1 MTQTDWTSLGKP
13 TATIKL
19 SPTVA
24 QNTDGRL
31 EVFTVGTDGTLW
43 HIWQT
48 IPDKLWSNWDP
59 LTKPPHTNVL
69 VVPGVGKNADGRLE
83 VFTIGSDGALWHI
96 WQTAPGH
103 GPWFNWFSSGQ
114 PAASIANAQFPP
126 SVAQNTDGRLEV
138 FTVGSDGA
146 LWHIYQEAPNGTW
159 SSWTPLGKP
168 PNLTAVNVPVVGK
181 NADGRLEVFTIGS
194 DGALWHTWQ
203 TAPGHGPW
211 FNWFSSGQPA
221 ASIANAQFPPSVAQN
236 TDGRLEVFTIGS
248 DGALWHIWQ
257 TTPNGTWSNWASLG
271 LPQAASITSPPT
283 VEKNKDGHLEVLVS
297 GHDGALWHIWQ
308 TVPGNGWGNWASL
321 GTPPNI
327 VINSSPYVSENA
339 DGRLEAFANG
349 SDGALWH
356 CWQVS
361 PGGLW
366 GGPPVTAS
374 ATVII
379 TPVSHLLSDNFI
391 ITAVTGTPHPADRQ
405 VQARILSATSVTGQ
419 STVTSSGSL
428 PGTRATGLLTFEN
441 TALSSITFPGTVLTG
456 KSGVPVSFT
465 GPIAVPATGP
475 AALTVTGFAV
485 NVGTGGNIGALDIDG
500 PCCAPGIIVKNG
512 AFSGGQNPMAH
523 AIVEQAD
530 IDAAT
535 NQVVA
540 TLKPGVLK
548 DLQGQVRSNEAVVPG
563 TLQCP
568 STSNLTPDHNAG
580 DHAGSVTVS
589 GTITCTEEVYDQQA
603 ALTMVANL
611 LEAEALK
618 DFGPNYALTGN
629 IVTGVTQITQGS
641 GGIVNV
647 EVSAEGVWVY
657 NQFDIA
663 KLKQDIAGMS
673 KQDATDYLLTQPGVS
688 SAQLELSS
696 GNTLPVD
703 PAHIIIVI
711 EPVPSAPPQR

>member
-19 SPTVA
+19 GPTVA

-43 HIWQT
+43 YIWQT
-48 IPDKLWSNWDP
+48 IQDRLWSNWDP

-83 VFTIGSDGALWHI
+83 VFTVGSDGALWHI
-96 WQTAPGH
+96 WQTAPGQ
-103 GPWFNWFSSGQ
+103 GAWFNWFSSGQ
-114 PAASIANAQFPP
+114 PTASIANAQFPP

-146 LWHIYQEAPNGTW
+146 LWHI
-159 SSWTPLGKP
+159 
-168 PNLTAVNVPVVGK
+168 
-181 NADGRLEVFTIGS
+181 
-194 DGALWHTWQ
+194 
-203 TAPGHGPW
+203 
-211 FNWFSSGQPA
+211 
-221 ASIANAQFPPSVAQN
+221 
-236 TDGRLEVFTIGS
+236 
-248 DGALWHIWQ
+248 WQ

-271 LPQAASITSPPT
+271 LPKAASITSPPT
-283 VEKNKDGHLEVLVS
+283 VEKNKDGHLELLVS

-379 TPVSHLLSDNFI
+379 SPVSHLLSDNFI
-391 ITAVTGTPHPADRQ
+391 ITAVTGKPNPADRQ
-405 VQARILSATSVTGQ
+405 VQARILSATSGTGQ
-419 STVTSSGSL
+419 STVTSTGSL
-428 PGTRATGLLTFEN
+428 PGTRATGPLTFEN
-441 TALSSITFPGTVLTG
+441 TALSSITISGTVLTG
-456 KSGVPVSFT
+456 ASGVPVSFN
-465 GPIAVPATGP
+465 GPFTVPASP
-475 AALTVTGFAV
+475 SASVTVTGFAV
-485 NVGTGGNIGALDIDG
+485 NVGAAGNIGALDIDG
-500 PCCAPGIIVKNG
+500 PCCATGITVKNG
-512 AFSGGQNPMAH
+512 AFSGGQDPQAH
-523 AIVEQAD
+523 AVVEQAD

-540 TLKPGVLK
+540 MLEPGVLSA
-548 DLQGQVRSNEAVVPG
+548 LQKQVLPNEAVVLN

-568 STSNLTPDHNAG
+568 STSNLTRVHNAG

-603 ALTMVANL
+603 ALTMAANL

-629 IVTGVTQITQGS
+629 IVTGVTQVIPGS
-641 GGIVNV
+641 GGTVNLV
-647 EVSAEGVWVY
+647 VSAEGAWVY
-657 NQFDIA
+657 QFSDAAKRDLANHIA
-663 KLKQDIAGMS
+663 QMS
-673 KQDATDYLLTQPGVS
+673 KQDATNYLLTQPGVS
-688 SAQLELSS
+688 SAQIELSS
-696 GNTLPVD
+696 GNTLPAD
-703 PAHIIIVI
+703 PANIMIVI
-711 EPVPSAPPQR
+711 KLVAFAPPQR